1 MSLKELII
9 EQEKRL
15 LHAFENK
22 DLAIIDELLHDD
34 AQFVYPN
41 GQQVT
46 KSNVLDNYRSG
57 NSAFNTIIAS
67 EQLITL
73 IDDTAI
79 VTMILELKGN
89 YYDQQ
94 ISSLFQYIRVWKLF
108 GSDWRVIAVSGVQ
121 INTKQ

>member
-46 KSNVLDNYRSG
+46 KSNVLDNYRRG